1 MNIETESATAL
12 AAVLALQLGI
22 ILFAVRFFGRLVKKL
37 GMPQV
42 LGELIA
48 GIIIGPFALGGIP
61 LPGFPEGVFAINSP
75 ALIVSTELY
84 ALAAIAS
91 IILLF
96 ASGLETNIGLFLRY
110 SLRGGV
116 IGIGGLLASF
126 AAGNLT
132 GVLLLG
138 TSFMDARALFLG
150 ILLTSTSIGI
160 AARILSEQKKI
171 DAPEKVTILAASVF
185 GDVVSIIGL
194 AVVLGIVAVTSGDS
208 HSAALSASAILATAA
223 RAFAIWL
230 GVTALG
236 LIFSKKLA
244 GFLKFFRDSFDFSIL
259 ALGVALILA
268 GIFEQQGLA
277 KIIGAYIA
285 GLSLSKTDIAAVIQ
299 ERIRALYEFFVPV
312 FFAVMGMMVNAR
324 EFLSPPVLIFG
335 AAYTAAAIFAN
346 IIGCGGPAMLMGFN
360 IKGAMRIGSG
370 MMPRGEVTLIM
381 AGIGIVL
388 GVLDQQLFAA
398 IVLMILITI
407 LATPVLLSLAVKLP
421 GPGTRKPAAKEDSM
435 SMVWEFPSNQIAD
448 LVMDTLLKD
457 LRNEGFFVQMMNIDE
472 GLSQA
477 RKDDIALSIREEENV
492 VTIETARADMPFVK
506 AEVYE
511 VIVRLN
517 DSIQKLKES
526 SNPKAM
532 VRGLLDKEGRAS
544 HDLLSLVTPECT
556 CTCLKGETKNEI
568 ITELVDLLAA
578 RGRIQSR
585 DEVLADVFERE
596 KIMSTGMQNGI
607 ALPHAKTG
615 GTSDLAV
622 AVGIKKEGIDFD
634 SVDGEKSRLFILVA
648 SPKKVSG
655 PHVQFLAAIGAVLE
669 DNDIRQKV
677 IDASSPQEAAALLQ
691 EKPAKI

>member
-1 MNIETESATAL
+1 MHIETESATAL
-12 AAVLALQLGI
+12 AAAFALQLGI
-22 ILFAVRFFGRLVKKL
+22 ILFAVRFFGRLAKKL

-42 LGELIA
+42 LGELVA
-48 GIIIGPFALGGIP
+48 GIIIGPYALGGIG
-61 LPGFPEGVFAINSP
+61 LPGFPQGIFAMNSP
-75 ALIVSTELY
+75 TLAVSTELY

-116 IGIGGLLASF
+116 IGIGGVIASF

-132 GVLLLG
+132 GVLFLG
-138 TSFMDARALFLG
+138 ISFMDPRALFLG
-150 ILLTSTSIGI
+150 ILLTATSIGI
-160 AARILSEQKKI
+160 AARILSEQKSI

-185 GDVVSIIGL
+185 GDVLSIIGL
-194 AVVLGIVAVTSGDS
+194 AVVLGVVAILSGGNEA
-208 HSAALSASAILATAA
+208 AALNAPAILATAG
-223 RAFAIWL
+223 RAFGIWF

-236 LIFSKKLA
+236 IIFSKKLA

-299 ERIRALYEFFVPV
+299 ERIRGLYEFFVPV

-324 EFLSPPVLIFG
+324 EFLSPAVLIFG
-335 AAYTAAAIFAN
+335 AVYTGAAILAN
-346 IIGCGGPAMLMGFN
+346 IIGGGGSALLMGFN
-360 IKGAMRIGSG
+360 VKGALRIGSG

-381 AGIGIVL
+381 AGIGLVL
-388 GVLDQQLFAA
+388 GVLDQKLFAA

-407 LATPVLLSLAVKLP
+407 LAAPVFLSLSLKLR
-421 GPGTRKPAAKEDSM
+421 GPGTRKPVTKDDSM

-457 LRNEGFFVQMMNIDE
+457 LRDEGFYVQMMNIDE

-477 RKDDIALSIREEENV
+477 RKDDIALSIREEENI

-506 AEVYE
+506 TAVYE

-526 SNPKAM
+526 SNPKALIQGM
-532 VRGLLDKEGRAS
+532 LDREGRTS
-544 HDLLSLVTPECT
+544 HDLLSLVTPDCT
-556 CTCLKGETKNEI
+556 RVDLKGETKKEI
-568 ITELVDLLAA
+568 ITELVDMLAFRGKLLN
-578 RGRIQSR
+578 R

-622 AVGIKKEGIDFD
+622 AVGIKKEGVDFE

-648 SPKKVSG
+648 SPKKISG

-669 DNDIRQKV
+669 DSDTRQKV
-677 IDASSPQEAAALLQ
+677 IDARSPQEAAALLQ
-691 EKPAKI
+691 EKSVKG

>member
-1 MNIETESATAL
+1 MNIDTESASSM
-12 AAVLALQLGI
+12 AAVFALQLGI

-48 GIIIGPFALGGIP
+48 GIIIGPFALGGIT
-61 LPGFPEGVFAINSP
+61 LPGFPEGIFASNSP
-75 ALIVSTELY
+75 ALAVSPELY

-96 ASGLETNIGLFLRY
+96 TSGLETNIGLFLRY

-116 IGIGGLLASF
+116 IGVGGVLASF

-138 TSFMDARALFLG
+138 TSFMDPRALFLG

-160 AARILSEQKKI
+160 VARILTEQKKI

-185 GDVVSIIGL
+185 GDVLSIIGL
-194 AVVLGIVAVTSGDS
+194 AVVLGIVSIISGDS
-208 HSAALSASAILATAA
+208 QAAAISASAILSTAA

-236 LIFSKKLA
+236 IIFSKKLA

-299 ERIRALYEFFVPV
+299 ERIRGLYEFFVPV
-312 FFAVMGMMVNAR
+312 FFAVMGMMVNVR
-324 EFLSPPVLIFG
+324 EFLSPAVLIFG
-335 AAYTAAAIFAN
+335 ALYTAAAILAN
-346 IIGCGGPAMLMGFN
+346 IIGFGGPALLMGFN
-360 IKGAMRIGSG
+360 VKGALRIGSG

-381 AGIGIVL
+381 AGIGLVL
-388 GVLDQQLFAA
+388 GVLDQRLFAA

-407 LATPVLLSLAVKLP
+407 LATPAFLKLSVKLP
-421 GPGTRKPAAKEDSM
+421 GPGTRKPVTRDDST
-435 SMVWEFPSNQIAD
+435 SVVWEFPSNQIAD

-457 LRNEGFFVQMMNIDE
+457 LRDEGFYVQMMNIDE
-472 GLSQA
+472 RLSQA

-492 VTIETARADMPFVK
+492 VTIETARIDMPFVK
-506 AEVYE
+506 AAVYE

-517 DSIQKLKES
+517 DSIEKLKES

-532 VRGLLDKEGRAS
+532 IQGLLDKEGRTS

-556 CTCLKGETKNEI
+556 CIALKGESKKEI

-578 RGRIQSR
+578 RGKILDRN
-585 DEVLADVFERE
+585 EVLADVLERE
-596 KIMSTGMQNGI
+596 KIMSTGMQDGI

-622 AVGIKKEGIDFD
+622 AVGIKKDGIDFE
-634 SVDGEKSRLFILVA
+634 SIDGKASRLFILVA
-648 SPKKVSG
+648 SPKKISG

-669 DNDIRQKV
+669 DSGIRQRV
-677 IDASSPQEAAALLQ
+677 IDAASPQEAAALLQ
-691 EKPAKI
+691 EKPVKS